1 MLGLRHV
8 RINKPGSSP
17 PWNWPCLLPWLTQ
30 VCFPAWSPPVR
41 FLPSWYL
48 PAIQEY
54 NRPGAYSICFFS
66 KTSFFFKGNSL
77 MFTAKWRGRYRGFP
91 HAPALHVHWL
101 LFRSTV
107 ALVANICHLRVILGK
122 GLLDMGVSWPLSLCS
137 VVFSLA
143 ACRLYHSR
151 VVKTA
156 GALGSV

>member
-1 MLGLRHV
+1 
-8 RINKPGSSP
+8 
-17 PWNWPCLLPWLTQ
+17 
-30 VCFPAWSPPVR
+30 
-41 FLPSWYL
+41 
-48 PAIQEY
+48 
-54 NRPGAYSICFFS
+54 
-66 KTSFFFKGNSL
+66 

-91 HAPALHVHWL
+91 HTPALHVHWL